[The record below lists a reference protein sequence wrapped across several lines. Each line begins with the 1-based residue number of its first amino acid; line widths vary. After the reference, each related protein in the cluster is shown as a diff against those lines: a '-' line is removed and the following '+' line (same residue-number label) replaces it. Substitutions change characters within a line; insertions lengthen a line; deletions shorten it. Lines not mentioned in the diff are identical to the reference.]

1 MAISDFYAEYANSL
15 TRLTI
20 FVKDSANDTVAASS
34 ETIELMNNQEIH
46 VIIGPQKSTQA
57 KFVIDLGEKAQI
69 PIISYSA
76 TSPSLDPTHNPYFI
90 RTCQDDYNQVQA
102 IATLV
107 QNFGWQEVVLIYEDT
122 EFGNGLIPYLTD
134 ALQQVK
140 TRVCYRSVISP
151 SSNYQ
156 LKIAKELGQIMARK
170 SRVLLV
176 HMTAFLGSELFRQA
190 AEVGMMSKGFAWIVT
205 DGFSTLLDPTI
216 SNVFDSMQGVLG
228 VRPLVPLSKGLS
240 DFKMRWKTRFF
251 NGTDQNGKN
260 TEISLFGLW
269 AYDTIWA
276 VAKAVETVAKI
287 DYSVFGEKVIGR
299 IDESD
304 SFGIR
309 VSKSGSM
316 LLERLERTKFEGL
329 SGEFDLRRRQ
339 LQPVPYEI
347 VNVVEKRERIIGYW
361 KRKEGIVSVKTANS
375 SRDALK
381 TIIWP
386 GSTKAPPKGWV
397 LPIIGDQLKIGV
409 PVTNGFKKFTKVEW
423 DPRTNEPKISG
434 FSHDIF
440 LEALDKLPF
449 AVPYKFIPYAN
460 SSRKMAGTYDQFI
473 SEINHKKFDA
483 VIGDITIL
491 ANRASH
497 VDFTLPYYEAGV
509 SMIVKIK
516 DDKKNIWIFLKPLS
530 LDLWLTTG
538 CAFVFTGFIIWILE
552 HRTNAQFRGENLVNN
567 WSRFVMIIWIFVV
580 LILTQSYTA
589 SLASI
594 LTVQRLQPAIV
605 DVDKLIRN
613 GAFVGYLKNSY
624 VREFLIAQLK
634 FNESKLKF
642 YTSPEEYHEALSKG
656 SKNGGVEAIFDEI
669 PFIKL
674 FLAKYCSKYMMAGP
688 TYRSDGFG
696 FAFSL
701 GSPLVSHFSRAILN
715 VTQDYKRMQEL
726 EYKYFGDYK
735 TKCEDQAGSIFSSD
749 GPSLSVYS
757 FGGLF
762 IITGLASICSC
773 VIYLVKFY
781 RNHWSAVN
789 SVHPGSSLLRKFSTM
804 AKHFDKKDD
813 IPLDTLN
820 QSSDSISIRDQLSPG
835 IDEGI

>member
-1 MAISDFYAEYANSL
+1 
-15 TRLTI
+15 
-20 FVKDSANDTVAASS
+20 
-34 ETIELMNNQEIH
+34 MNNQEIH

-76 TSPSLDPTHNPYFI
+76 TSPSLDPIHNPYFI

-102 IATLV
+102 IASLV

-156 LKIAKELGQIMARK
+156 LKIAKELSQIMARK

-228 VRPLVPLSKGLS
+228 VRPLVPLSKGLK

-287 DYSVFGEKVIGR
+287 DHSVFGEKVIGR

-339 LQPVPYEI
+339 LQPVAYEI

-361 KRKEGIVSVKTANS
+361 TRKEGIVSVKTANS
-375 SRDALK
+375 SGDALK

-386 GSTKAPPKGWV
+386 GSTKVPPKGWV

-423 DPRTNEPKISG
+423 DPRTDEPKISG

-440 LEALDKLPF
+440 LDALDKLPF
-449 AVPYKFIPYAN
+449 AVPYKLIPYAN

-473 SEINHKKFDA
+473 SEINHK
-483 VIGDITIL
+483 V
-491 ANRASH
+491 
-497 VDFTLPYYEAGV
+497 
-509 SMIVKIK
+509 
-516 DDKKNIWIFLKPLS
+516 
-530 LDLWLTTG
+530 
-538 CAFVFTGFIIWILE
+538 
-552 HRTNAQFRGENLVNN
+552 
-567 WSRFVMIIWIFVV
+567 
-580 LILTQSYTA
+580 
-589 SLASI
+589 
-594 LTVQRLQPAIV
+594 
-605 DVDKLIRN
+605 
-613 GAFVGYLKNSY
+613 
-624 VREFLIAQLK
+624 
-634 FNESKLKF
+634 
-642 YTSPEEYHEALSKG
+642 
-656 SKNGGVEAIFDEI
+656 
-669 PFIKL
+669 
-674 FLAKYCSKYMMAGP
+674 CSC
-688 TYRSDGFG
+688 
-696 FAFSL
+696 FAFKVDSFPRL
-701 GSPLVSHFSRAILN
+701 TYNLLVGANII
-715 VTQDYKRMQEL
+715 RM
-726 EYKYFGDYK
+726 
-735 TKCEDQAGSIFSSD
+735 
-749 GPSLSVYS
+749 
-757 FGGLF
+757 
-762 IITGLASICSC
+762 
-773 VIYLVKFY
+773 
-781 RNHWSAVN
+781 
-789 SVHPGSSLLRKFSTM
+789 
-804 AKHFDKKDD
+804 
-813 IPLDTLN
+813 
-820 QSSDSISIRDQLSPG
+820 
-835 IDEGI
+835 